1 MACGNVTLGSV
12 RDARLPSVKSERAAP
27 YCLKQKANGRAHCA
41 VPLAFCV
48 RGAGG
53 GLTHRA

>member
-1 MACGNVTLGSV
+1 MACGNVTLGSA
-12 RDARLPSVKSERAAP
+12 RDTRLPYVKSERATP
-27 YCLKQKANGRAHCA
+27 YCLKQKANGRARRA

-48 RGAGG
+48 RGEGG